1 MSPGTFIAF
10 FGAAAMLPRPIR
22 QLSMTN
28 SMIQKGLAAAEV
40 IFNQMDV
47 KPEID
52 DGTKELSEVR
62 GDISFENVNFSY
74 SDNEKILDDVSFTIS
89 KGNTLAIVGQSG
101 SGKST
106 MVNLIP
112 RFYEILEGR
121 IEIDGC
127 DVKEIKLD
135 NLRSLIST
143 VSQNT
148 VLFND
153 SIKNNISYAKP
164 MASDEEIFE
173 AARNANAHEFIESLP
188 NGYETIVGDDG
199 TLLSG
204 GQKQRIAIARAL
216 LKDAPIII
224 LDEATSALDSES
236 ENQIQQAID
245 NLKICLLYTSDA
257 ADD

>member
-1 MSPGTFIAF
+1 
-10 FGAAAMLPRPIR
+10 
-22 QLSMTN
+22 
-28 SMIQKGLAAAEV
+28 
-40 IFNQMDV
+40 
-47 KPEID
+47 
-52 DGTKELSEVR
+52 
-62 GDISFENVNFSY
+62 
-74 SDNEKILDDVSFTIS
+74 
-89 KGNTLAIVGQSG
+89 
-101 SGKST
+101 

-164 MASDEEIFE
+164 LASDEEIFE

-188 NGYETIVGDDG
+188 NGYETVVGDDG
-199 TLLSG
+199 TYSRVGKNKGLQLL
-204 GQKQRIAIARAL
+204 
-216 LKDAPIII
+216 
-224 LDEATSALDSES
+224 E
-236 ENQIQQAID
+236 
-245 NLKICLLYTSDA
+245 LY
-257 ADD
+257 

>member
-1 MSPGTFIAF
+1 
-10 FGAAAMLPRPIR
+10 
-22 QLSMTN
+22 
-28 SMIQKGLAAAEV
+28 
-40 IFNQMDV
+40 
-47 KPEID
+47 
-52 DGTKELSEVR
+52 
-62 GDISFENVNFSY
+62 
-74 SDNEKILDDVSFTIS
+74 
-89 KGNTLAIVGQSG
+89 
-101 SGKST
+101 

-127 DVKEIKLD
+127 NVKEIKLD

-173 AARNANAHEFIESLP
+173 AARNANAHDFIESLP

-245 NLKICLLYTSDA
+245 NLKIGKTTIVIAHRLSTVENAEKIIVLKTA
-257 ADD
+257 KL

>member
-112 RFYEILEGR
+112 RFYEILEGQ

-127 DVKEIKLD
+127 NVKEIKLD
-135 NLRSLIST
+135 NLRNR
-143 VSQNT
+143 NT
-148 VLFND
+148 
-153 SIKNNISYAKP
+153 K
-164 MASDEEIFE
+164 
-173 AARNANAHEFIESLP
+173 
-188 NGYETIVGDDG
+188 
-199 TLLSG
+199 LLVP
-204 GQKQRIAIARAL
+204 L
-216 LKDAPIII
+216 
-224 LDEATSALDSES
+224 
-236 ENQIQQAID
+236 
-245 NLKICLLYTSDA
+245 
-257 ADD
+257 